1 MIVFKAYAK
10 KKSYKLR
17 VPQHDSFLSAC
28 IKTRTASVF
37 LSVESFCEKLKTP
50 WQCHSEAQR
59 RARHMFGSQVIHP
72 LLLHRAAVPTDL
84 TQQQV
89 KNLGPYGNV
98 QSHVKTFC
106 MSLARVMFT
115 CIFPSP
121 LSPFCLPHAFN
132 LWQEGKRGT
141 DLRFLRLILK
151 VTQAVLVP
159 GTSVL
164 SPPIGSAPLYPLPM
178 SALPSYSCAR
188 LFLVGGTDPVT
199 PTPQAMEDFL
209 GHGSFGTFFPA
220 PRRPRLGSYKSPF
233 PGTTT
238 DILHLHRPLRW
249 GSCIIRLQTHFCVTL
264 SLPESQPP
272 SLTNACRAP
281 L

>member
-1 MIVFKAYAK
+1 MIVFKAYAKK

-37 LSVESFCEKLKTP
+37 LSVESLCEKLKTP

-59 RARHMFGSQVIHP
+59 RARHVFGSQVIYP

-141 DLRFLRLILK
+141 DLRFL
-151 VTQAVLVP
+151 TQAVLVP

-164 SPPIGSAPLYPLPM
+164 SPSHRLCSSLPTAHAR
-178 SALPSYSCAR
+178 SSFIFLRTALPGWRYRPSDSHTSSHGRLSWAWLVWNLFSCPKEAEAWV
-188 LFLVGGTDPVT
+188 L
-199 PTPQAMEDFL
+199 
-209 GHGSFGTFFPA
+209 
-220 PRRPRLGSYKSPF
+220 
-233 PGTTT
+233 
-238 DILHLHRPLRW
+238 
-249 GSCIIRLQTHFCVTL
+249 
-264 SLPESQPP
+264 
-272 SLTNACRAP
+272 
-281 L
+281 